1 MKPLKGGEV
10 QAGPAPGEP
19 QEWTLK
25 PVVGQQVIMS
35 GIGALLIGLG
45 GWFAAGAFRAQK
57 IEVIMVVFALTL
69 ASMGGFLIA
78 TALTTRLVLT
88 QEHLAVWALWRTQ
101 WSLARRRVEI
111 REGTAGPNRPS
122 PGLAI
127 IDIESGKVVR
137 QIPTGQFPASDM
149 RRLAQIFA
157 PPL

>member
-1 MKPLKGGEV
+1 MKLHDGGVE
-10 QAGPAPGEP
+10 QAGCAAGEP

-25 PVVGQQVIMS
+25 PVVGQQVMMS
-35 GIGALLIGLG
+35 GIGALIIGLAA
-45 GWFAAGAFRAQK
+45 WFAIGAFGAHK
-57 IEVIMVVFALTL
+57 VGGLLLALAL
-69 ASMGGFLIA
+69 ACLGGFLVA

-88 QEHLAVWALWRTQ
+88 QEHLAVRSLGRTQ

-137 QIPTGQFPASDM
+137 QIPTGQFRANDL
-149 RRLAQIFA
+149 RRLAEIF
-157 PPL
+157 PPSR